1 MKRLRSSTDLD
12 SYEKN
17 ASKER
22 SQDPNRSSRSS
33 SSSGFYYKP
42 SSASDSN
49 ARTKSNLISSSS
61 SSRYDREQSGADEDS
76 GRERMVRKRTEHD
89 FESFDRRKLEFNRY
103 RESGSSS
110 GCLRR
115 SESFRGPRRDFPKG
129 FRSER
134 DRTRGESGSSWQR
147 FGINEHKGSISKVQ
161 LREVRDVN
169 SPSWSRDSLVA
180 GRMVGE
186 SREREEMRRRSSK
199 SKSRDS
205 GSEQSKSVD
214 DGGGGEVKKSE
225 EKLVETDTSSE
236 MEEGEFD
243 PEPQAKPE
251 HESAIEPQAEPQ
263 HESATEPQAE
273 PQYES
278 AAEPRAEPQH
288 ELATEPRAEPQHE
301 SAIEPHESA
310 TEPQAEPQHESSTE
324 PQAEPQHESAT
335 ETHAEPQHE
344 LATEP
349 QTVPQH
355 ELATEPQ
362 TVPQHELATE
372 PQTVPQHELATEPQ
386 AEPRHELA
394 SEYGVRSDGKECC
407 HKETEN
413 DAGYMHSNVEIE
425 EDVHKERRDERKG
438 EGKVDDELPDCGK
451 SLNGGNSG
459 NGDKIDGVDGEEVE
473 MQEEGVNAD
482 VKCEEDS
489 SKGAVVQ
496 MSSCLEE
503 RCKVDK
509 GIDLERQV
517 EECEAANFIKGVAK
531 ENSKHKINIDE
542 LEMGLSWNVTDKC
555 KGVAVESA
563 NVTDSVE
570 NGVWT
575 EREAK
580 DEDLDMERPGTKG
593 FELFSYSPARRVE
606 KEEKSGADKQKED
619 KLVLESLDLSLSLPN
634 VLLPIGAQHT
644 DAVPGSPTH
653 GRSVQSL
660 TNTFHTTSDDFT
672 ASMSFSGS
680 QSFYH
685 NPSCSLNQNSMD
697 NNEQSVHSRPIL
709 QGVDQL
715 SQGSWQSQNES
726 RKKDV
731 PMFQRILRNGS
742 GSFSQSSALQGTTNS
757 QAIQTQNIHSFEGS
771 SKAPNGFERQL
782 SFHKQNDVR
791 STSQSFRSHQNGSFH
806 SYGKKQTPR
815 ERHGDSLYRSSS
827 QKEQEQILIG
837 GADFVETILC
847 RMAFEPIH
855 LMARKCHEMTGQSIA
870 SLKESTREIM
880 LNAGKHGELRAF
892 QEALQSRSDLT
903 LEMLLKCHRAQLE
916 ILAALKT
923 GLPEY
928 LQLDNSVSSSDL
940 AEVFLNLRCRTLT
953 CRSSLPVDECDCKVC
968 SKKNG
973 FCSACMCLVC
983 SKFDMASN
991 TCSWVGCDVC
1001 LHWCHADCGLRKAHI
1016 RNGHGAAEMQFHC
1029 VACDHPSEMFGFV
1042 KEVFQNFAKDWTLE
1056 TFSKELEY
1064 VKRIFCGSKDVRGKQ
1079 LHNLVDQMLVRLATN
1094 KLDLPELFSQ
1104 IMGFLN
1110 DGHSFKP
1117 GNATV
1122 LSGKEQGKGIDT
1134 IAGPSQ
1140 DATHLKSVYSDK
1152 APQLERSSSQLPSFR
1167 VDRPDKCSLEPELQR
1182 SAEKQLFLP
1191 ELESFV
1197 RIKQEEAK
1205 MYQTRADDARKEAEG
1220 LKRIAMAK
1228 DEKIEE
1234 EYRSRV
1240 AKLRLAEAEA
1250 THKQKFEEFQSLE
1263 RVYKEYYSMKTRMEA
1278 DIKDLL
1284 LKMEA
1289 TRRNLGM

>member
-1 MKRLRSSTDLD
+1 MKRLRSSSDLD

-22 SQDPNRSSRSS
+22 SQDQNRSSRSS
-33 SSSGFYYKP
+33 SSCGFYYKP

-61 SSRYDREQSGADEDS
+61 SSSSRHDREHSVADEDS
-76 GRERMVRKRTEHD
+76 GRERMVRKRAEHD
-89 FESFDRRKLEFNRY
+89 FESSDRRKLEFNRY
-103 RESGSSS
+103 RESGSSRGS
-110 GCLRR
+110 VRR
-115 SESFRGPRRDFPKG
+115 SELFRGPRRDFPKG
-129 FRSER
+129 SRSER
-134 DRTRGESGSSWQR
+134 DRTRGKSGSSWQR
-147 FGINEHKGSISKVQ
+147 FGTNEHRGSTSKVQ
-161 LREVRDVN
+161 LRELRDVN
-169 SPSWSRDSLVA
+169 APSWSRDSLVA
-180 GRMVGE
+180 GRTVGE
-186 SREREEMRRRSSK
+186 SRERDEMRRRTSK

-205 GSEQSKSVD
+205 GSEQFKSVD

-225 EKLVETDTSSE
+225 EKLVESETSSE

-243 PEPQAKPE
+243 PEPQAEPQ
-251 HESAIEPQAEPQ
+251 HESATEPQAEPQHESATEPQSEPQPESATEPQAEPHHESATEPQAEPQ

-273 PQYES
+273 PQYE
-278 AAEPRAEPQH
+278 
-288 ELATEPRAEPQHE
+288 LATEPRDKLRHE
-301 SAIEPHESA
+301 FA
-310 TEPQAEPQHESSTE
+310 TEPQA
-324 PQAEPQHESAT
+324 
-335 ETHAEPQHE
+335 
-344 LATEP
+344 
-349 QTVPQH
+349 VPQH

-362 TVPQHELATE
+362 VVPQHELATE
-372 PQTVPQHELATEPQ
+372 PQAVPQHELATEPQ
-386 AEPRHELA
+386 AEPQRELA
-394 SEYGVRSDGKECC
+394 SKSGVRSDGKECF

-413 DAGYMHSNVEIE
+413 DGGGVHSNVEIA
-425 EDVHKERRDERKG
+425 EDVHKDMRNERKA

-451 SLNGGNSG
+451 SLNGGTSG
-459 NGDKIDGVDGEEVE
+459 NGDKMEDVDGEEVE
-473 MQEEGVNAD
+473 MQEEGVKVD
-482 VKCEEDS
+482 VKCVEDS
-489 SKGAVVQ
+489 SKYAVVQ
-496 MSSCLEE
+496 MSSSVEE
-503 RCKVDK
+503 RCKGDK
-509 GIDLERQV
+509 GVDLESQV
-517 EECEAANFIKGVAK
+517 EECEVANFIRGVAE
-531 ENSKHKINIDE
+531 ENGEHKINIDE
-542 LEMGLSWNVTDKC
+542 LEMGLSWNVKDKG
-555 KGVAVESA
+555 KGVAVELA
-563 NVTDSVE
+563 NVTGSVE

-580 DEDLDMERPGTKG
+580 NEDLDMERPGTKG
-593 FELFSYSPARRVE
+593 FELFSCSPVRRVE
-606 KEEKSGADKQKED
+606 KEEKSGADKQKEE

-634 VLLPIGAQHT
+634 VLLPFGAQHT
-644 DAVPGSPTH
+644 DAVPGSPSH

-660 TNTFHTTSDDFT
+660 TNTFRTNSDDFT

-685 NPSCSLNQNSMD
+685 NPSCSLTQNSMD
-697 NNEQSVHSRPIL
+697 NNEKSVHSRPIV

-731 PMFQRILRNGS
+731 PMFQRILRDGS
-742 GSFSQSSALQGTTNS
+742 GSFSQSSALQGITNS
-757 QAIQTQNIHSFEGS
+757 QAIQAQNIHSFEGS
-771 SKAPNGFERQL
+771 SKAPNGLERQL

-791 STSQSFRSHQNGSFH
+791 STSQSVRSHQNGSFH
-806 SYGKKQTPR
+806 GYDKKQTPR
-815 ERHGDSLYRSSS
+815 ERHGGWFLS
-827 QKEQEQILIG
+827 
-837 GADFVETILC
+837 
-847 RMAFEPIH
+847 
-855 LMARKCHEMTGQSIA
+855 
-870 SLKESTREIM
+870 
-880 LNAGKHGELRAF
+880 LRAF

-916 ILAALKT
+916 ILVALKT

-928 LQLDNSVSSSDL
+928 LQLDNNVSSSDL
-940 AEVFLNLRCRTLT
+940 AEVFLNLRCRNLT

-973 FCSACMCLVC
+973 FCSACME
-983 SKFDMASN
+983 
-991 TCSWVGCDVC
+991 
-1001 LHWCHADCGLRKAHI
+1001 AHI

-1056 TFSKELEY
+1056 TFSKELQY

-1079 LHNLVDQMLVRLATN
+1079 LHNLVDQMFVRLTTN
-1094 KLDLPELFSQ
+1094 KLNLPELFCQ
-1104 IMGFLN
+1104 IMSFLT
-1110 DGHSFKP
+1110 DSHSFKP
-1117 GNATV
+1117 GNPTV
-1122 LSGKEQGKGIDT
+1122 LSGKEQGKGTDG

-1140 DATHLKSVYSDK
+1140 DATRLKSVYSDK
-1152 APQLERSSSQLPSFR
+1152 APQLESSSSRLPSFR
-1167 VDRPDKCSLEPELQR
+1167 ADRPDKCSLEPELQR

-1197 RIKQEEAK
+1197 RIKEEEAK
-1205 MYQTRADDARKEAEG
+1205 MYQTRADDARREAEG
-1220 LKRIAMAK
+1220 LKRIAIAK

-1263 RVYKEYYSMKTRMEA
+1263 RVYGEYCSMKTRMEA

-1289 TRRNLGM
+1289 TRRNLSM

>member
-1 MKRLRSSTDLD
+1 MKRLRSSSDLD
-12 SYEKN
+12 SYDKN
-17 ASKER
+17 ASKEW
-22 SQDPNRSSRSS
+22 SQDQNRSSRSS
-33 SSSGFYYKP
+33 GSGGFYYKP

-49 ARTKSNLISSSS
+49 ARTKSNLVSSSY

-76 GRERMVRKRTEHD
+76 SRERMVRKRTEHD

-103 RESGSSS
+103 RVSGGSS

-115 SESFRGPRRDFPKG
+115 SESFREPRRDFPKG

-180 GRMVGE
+180 GRMV
-186 SREREEMRRRSSK
+186 
-199 SKSRDS
+199 
-205 GSEQSKSVD
+205 
-214 DGGGGEVKKSE
+214 KKSE
-225 EKLVETDTSSE
+225 EKLVESETSSD

-243 PEPQAKPE
+243 PEPQAKPQ
-251 HESAIEPQAEPQ
+251 HESASEPQAELQHESASEPQAEPQ

-273 PQYES
+273 PQHES
-278 AAEPRAEPQH
+278 VTEPQ
-288 ELATEPRAEPQHE
+288 R
-301 SAIEPHESA
+301 ESA
-310 TEPQAEPQHESSTE
+310 TEPQAEPQHESATE
-324 PQAEPQHESAT
+324 PQPEPQYESAT
-335 ETHAEPQHE
+335 EPKDKIQHE

-349 QTVPQH
+349 QIVPQH

-362 TVPQHELATE
+362 DEPQHELA
-372 PQTVPQHELATEPQ
+372 
-386 AEPRHELA
+386 
-394 SEYGVRSDGKECC
+394 SEFGVRSDGKECC

-413 DAGYMHSNVEIE
+413 DGGDMHSNVEIE
-425 EDVHKERRDERKG
+425 EDVHKERGNERKG
-438 EGKVDDELPDCGK
+438 EGKVDDELLDCGK
-451 SLNGGNSG
+451 SLNGGNSV
-459 NGDKIDGVDGEEVE
+459 NEDKMDDGDGEEFE
-473 MQEEGVNAD
+473 MQEEGVNVD

-489 SKGAVVQ
+489 SKDAVVQ

-503 RCKVDK
+503 RCKGDK

-517 EECEAANFIKGVAK
+517 EECEEANFIKGAAR
-531 ENSKHKINIDE
+531 ENGEHKINVDV
-542 LEMGLSWNVTDKC
+542 LEMGLSWNVMDKG

-563 NVTDSVE
+563 NATDSVQ
-570 NGVWT
+570 NGIWT

-580 DEDLDMERPGTKG
+580 DEDLDMERPG
-593 FELFSYSPARRVE
+593 
-606 KEEKSGADKQKED
+606 ADKQKEE

-644 DAVPGSPTH
+644 DAVPGSPSQ

-660 TNTFHTTSDDFT
+660 TNTFRTNSDDFT
-672 ASMSFSGS
+672 ASMSFS
-680 QSFYH
+680 
-685 NPSCSLNQNSMD
+685 
-697 NNEQSVHSRPIL
+697 V

-742 GSFSQSSALQGTTNS
+742 GSFGQSSALQGITNS
-757 QAIQTQNIHSFEGS
+757 QAIQAQNIYSFEGS

-791 STSQSFRSHQNGSFH
+791 STSQCVRPHQNGSFY
-806 SYGKKQTPR
+806 SYDKKQTPR
-815 ERHGDSLYRSSS
+815 ERHGGSLYRCSS
-827 QKEQEQILIG
+827 QKEQEQILMG
-837 GADFVETILC
+837 GADFVETTLC
-847 RMAFEPIH
+847 RMVFEPIH
-855 LMARKCHEMTGQSIA
+855 VMARKCHEMTGQSIA
-870 SLKESTREIM
+870 CLKESTFEIM

-928 LQLDNSVSSSDL
+928 LRLDNSVSSSDL
-940 AEVFLNLRCRTLT
+940 AEVFLNLRCRNLT

-1001 LHWCHADCGLRKAHI
+1001 LHWCHADCGLREAHI
-1016 RNGHGAAEMQFHC
+1016 RNGHGAAEMLFHC

-1064 VKRIFCGSKDVRGKQ
+1064 VKRIFYGSKDVRGKQ
-1079 LHNLVDQMLVRLATN
+1079 LHNLVDQVLFRLTTN

-1104 IMGFLN
+1104 MMSFLT
-1110 DGHSFKP
+1110 DSHSFKP
-1117 GNATV
+1117 GNTTV
-1122 LSGKEQGKGIDT
+1122 LSGKEQDKGIDA

-1140 DATHLKSVYSDK
+1140 DATRLKSVYSDK
-1152 APQLERSSSQLPSFR
+1152 APQLESSSSRLPSFR
-1167 VDRPDKCSLEPELQR
+1167 GDRSDKCSLEPELQR

-1220 LKRIAMAK
+1220 LKRIATAK

-1263 RVYKEYYSMKTRMEA
+1263 RVYREYYSMKTRMEA